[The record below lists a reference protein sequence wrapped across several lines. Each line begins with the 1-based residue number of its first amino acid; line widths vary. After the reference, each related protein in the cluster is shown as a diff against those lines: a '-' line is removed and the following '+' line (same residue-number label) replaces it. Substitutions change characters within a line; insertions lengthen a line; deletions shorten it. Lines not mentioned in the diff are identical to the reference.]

1 MLAELCGGS
10 SAPTQAMLCTIGA
23 LFPELPIQCLSPA
36 LAL

>member
-1 MLAELCGGS
+1 MLARVRGGS
-10 SAPTQAMLCTIGA
+10 SALTWVVLCVLRA